1 MYLKP
6 ILIIG
11 LCCCFFTNSFAQTR
25 HALIVAIGNYPKP
38 EENGW
43 PVINSINDVPL
54 IKNALISNQRFDE
67 KNVQVLVD
75 AQADKKGIT
84 DALDKLIFAV
94 SPGDIVVIHF
104 SCHGQQLEDDNNDEM
119 DGLDEAIVPYG
130 AIFSYDRA
138 KYKELFA
145 GYLRDD
151 LFGEKI
157 IQLRNRLG
165 KSGDL
170 LVTLDACHSGSGTR
184 DVQTAKIRGA
194 NIPMV
199 TRTFSPAAYSV
210 IENDGVFKENV
221 VATLSDDAATFVLI
235 SGAQARESNYEC
247 YDDNDNPVGSLSYAF
262 SKALSSIKGTI
273 TYQGLFSLIEN
284 YMLGKAPKQKP
295 VLEGDG
301 INRGLFGGNY
311 EKQQPYFS
319 VNIKQSKQDLVV
331 LNGGFVSGIT
341 VGSVINFFEPGTTVT
356 VGKKPVGTGR
366 VISVSAFTA
375 AVKPDTG
382 SVNLVELNPWA
393 FINELAFGT
402 EKIRLFVK
410 TDKKTAKM
418 LEDSLR
424 NFLLVEF
431 SSNCDLFVDTAG
443 SANNWALKYPNTST
457 IFQSGFIFNPGQS
470 IASLKESLKRFDR
483 SRFLKGLTFH
493 DPDISGEVQLVF
505 IGDKGNIDSARLN
518 SRLNSGR
525 LELKENDKVV
535 LRIVN
540 TGKRNFYINVVDIQP
555 DGFINPILPNKNV
568 KDKYGNPSPL
578 KWEDCMVKRA
588 DTILLRNLS
597 IDIQKPYGEETFKV
611 FLSSSPL
618 DLEDI
623 LTTKN
628 ELEAKNKRGVLNG
641 LEKIFAASNVNEF
654 GRRGAGATSINTVQ
668 DGTIFSLNFQ
678 IVPKQK

>member
-6 ILIIG
+6 ILMAG
-11 LCCCFFTNSFAQTR
+11 LCACFFASLFAQTR

-38 EENGW
+38 AENGW

-54 IKNALISNQRFDE
+54 IKNALILNQHFDE
-67 KNVQVLVD
+67 KNIQVLVD

-84 DALDKLIFAV
+84 DALGKLISTV
-94 SPGDIVVIHF
+94 NPGDIVVIHF
-104 SCHGQQLEDDNNDEM
+104 SCHGQQLEDDNNDEI

-130 AIFSYDRA
+130 AVFSSDRT

-157 IQLRNRLG
+157 TQLRNRLG
-165 KSGDL
+165 KNGDL

-184 DVQTAKIRGA
+184 DVQTARIRGA

-199 TRTFSPAAYSV
+199 TRAFNAAAYST

-221 VATLSDDAATFVLI
+221 ATKLSDDAATFVLI

-262 SKALSSIKGTI
+262 SKALCSLKGAI

-284 YMLGKAPKQKP
+284 CMLGKAPKQKP

-319 VNIKQSKQDLVV
+319 VNIKQSSRERIV
-331 LNGGFVSGIT
+331 LNGGFVAGIAL
-341 VGSVINFFEPGTTVT
+341 GSVINFFEPGTTVT
-356 VGKKPVGTGR
+356 FGKKPVGTGR
-366 VISVSAFTA
+366 VTSVSAFAA
-375 AVKPDTG
+375 AVKPDSG

-393 FINELAFGT
+393 FIDELAYGT
-402 EKIRLFVK
+402 EKIKLFVK
-410 TDKKTAKM
+410 TDKRTAKM
-418 LEDSLR
+418 LEDSLKD
-424 NFLLVEF
+424 FPLVVF
-431 SSNCDLFVDTAG
+431 NPNCDLFIDTAG
-443 SANNWALKYPNTST
+443 SANNWALKYPNTSA
-457 IFQSGFIFNPGQS
+457 IFESGFIFNPGKS
-470 IASLKESLKRFDR
+470 ITALKESLKRFDR
-483 SRFLKGLTFH
+483 SRFLKGLTFY

-505 IGDKGNIDSARLN
+505 IDDKGNIDSARLN
-518 SRLNSGR
+518 SRLHRGR

-540 TGKRNFYINVVDIQP
+540 AGKRNFYINVVDIQP

-568 KDKYGNPSPL
+568 KDKFGNPSPL
-578 KWEDCMVKRA
+578 KWEDCLVKRG
-588 DTILLRNLS
+588 DTVILRNLS
-597 IDIQKPYGEETFKV
+597 INIQRPYGEETFKV
-611 FLSSSPL
+611 FLSASPL

-623 LTTKN
+623 LTTRN
-628 ELEAKNKRGVLNG
+628 ETEAKMKRGILNG
-641 LEKIFAASNVNEF
+641 LEKIFAESAINEL
-654 GRRGAGATSINTVQ
+654 GRRGAGATSINTAQ

-678 IVPKQK
+678 ILPK

>member
-6 ILIIG
+6 ILITL
-11 LCCCFFTNSFAQTR
+11 LCGCIYANSVAQTR

-38 EENGW
+38 EQNGW

-54 IKNALISNQRFDE
+54 IKNALISNQHFEE
-67 KNVQVLVD
+67 KNVQVLLD

-84 DALDKLIFAV
+84 DALDKLISAV
-94 SPGDIVVIHF
+94 NPGDIVVVHF
-104 SCHGQQLEDDNNDEM
+104 SCHGQQLEDDNNDEI

-130 AIFSYDRA
+130 AVFSYDRS

-165 KSGDL
+165 KNGDV

-199 TRTFSPAAYSV
+199 TGAFNAAAYPV
-210 IENDGVFKENV
+210 IDNDGVFKEKV
-221 VATLSDDAATFVLI
+221 TTKLSDDAATFVLI

-262 SKALSSIKGTI
+262 SKALSSIQGTI

-284 YMLGKAPKQKP
+284 YMLAKAPKQKP

-311 EKQQPYFS
+311 EKQQSYFS
-319 VNIKQSKQDLVV
+319 INIKQSKQDVVV
-331 LNGGFVSGIT
+331 LNGGFVSGIA
-341 VGSVINFFEPGTTVT
+341 VGSAINFFEAGTTVT
-356 VGKKPVGTGR
+356 LGKKPVVTGR

-375 AVKPDTG
+375 EVKPDSG
-382 SVNLVELNPWA
+382 SVKLVELNPWA
-393 FINELAFGT
+393 FINELAYGS
-402 EKIRLFVK
+402 EKIKLLVK
-410 TDKKTAKM
+410 GDKRKAKM

-424 NFLLVEF
+424 NFQLVEF
-431 SSNCDLFVDTAG
+431 NSNCDLFVDTLG
-443 SANNWALKYPNTST
+443 SANNWALKYPNSGTV
-457 IFQSGFIFNPGQS
+457 FQAGLMLGASQNINP
-470 IASLKESLKRFDR
+470 LKDALKRFDR
-483 SRFLKGLTFH
+483 SRFLKGLSFH
-493 DPDISGEVQLVF
+493 DPDVSGDIQLVF
-505 IGDKGNIDSARLN
+505 IDDVGNIDSARLN
-518 SRLNSGR
+518 SRLHMGR
-525 LELKENDKVV
+525 LELRENDKVV

-540 TGKRNFYINVVDIQP
+540 SGKRNFYINVVDIQP

-568 KDKYGNPSPL
+568 KDKYGNPSPI
-578 KWEDCMVKRA
+578 KWEDCLVKRG
-588 DTILLRNLS
+588 DTVILRNLS
-597 IDIQKPYGEETFKV
+597 INIQKPYGEETFKV
-611 FLSSSPL
+611 FLSASPL

-623 LTTKN
+623 LTTRN
-628 ELEAKNKRGVLNG
+628 ETEAKIKRGVLNG
-641 LEKIFAASNVNEF
+641 LEKIFAESNINES
-654 GRRGAGATSINTVQ
+654 GRRGAGATNINTVQ

-678 IVPKQK
+678 IVPK